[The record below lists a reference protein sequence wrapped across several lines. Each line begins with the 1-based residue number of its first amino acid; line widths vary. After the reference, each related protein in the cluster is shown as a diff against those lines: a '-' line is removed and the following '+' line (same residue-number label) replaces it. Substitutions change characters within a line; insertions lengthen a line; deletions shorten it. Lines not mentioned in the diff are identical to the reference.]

1 MKIGVAKGAKFGE
14 VFNGSIVIF
23 FCVCVAFLSIFCGKT
38 GQRTSVGNN
47 GEAKEN
53 LKGKDIK
60 KLTLA

>member
-1 MKIGVAKGAKFGE
+1 MKIGVAKGAKIGE

-23 FCVCVAFLSIFCGKT
+23 CVYVAFLAIFCGKR
-38 GQRTSVGNN
+38 GQRRSVGNN

-60 KLTLA
+60 KLTVS